1 MVDGS
6 PTSVTAETRRAG
18 DFGYDAAPRSLD
30 RTYSRYIR
38 GLKVVLPATAALIV
52 IVVFA
57 WPQVQ
62 LRDQLPDPDTLRI
75 KPEDTAD
82 LTVMGVR
89 YVGVDSRDRP
99 YTVTAAS
106 TRQRTAASD
115 EVVLEMP
122 EADMNLRDG
131 RRVELS
137 AESGVFDREHRALTL
152 SGKVRFAHDGG
163 FEIATDRASVDFR
176 EGEATGDERVSL
188 RAPDGTGSG
197 DGFRILEDGRR
208 VVLTGKSSL
217 QLNARPRGDG
227 T

>member
-1 MVDGS
+1 MVDDAAT
-6 PTSVTAETRRAG
+6 PTTTETRRPV
-18 DFGYDAAPRSLD
+18 DFGYEAAPRALD

-38 GLKVVLPATAALIV
+38 GLKVILPATAALIV

-62 LRDQLPDPDTLRI
+62 LREQLPDPDTLRI

-82 LTVMGVR
+82 LTVLGVR
-89 YVGVDSRDRP
+89 YVGVDAQDRP

-106 TRQRTAASD
+106 TRQTTTGSD

-122 EADMNLRDG
+122 EADMSLRDG
-131 RRVELS
+131 RRVELK
-137 AESGVFDREHRALTL
+137 AENGVFDREHRALTL
-152 SGKVRFAHDGG
+152 SGKVVFTHDGG

-176 EGEATGDERVSL
+176 EGEATGNERVSL

-208 VVLTGKSSL
+208 VLLTGKSSL

>member
-1 MVDGS
+1 MADDS
-6 PTSVTAETRRAG
+6 PAPETTETRRPV
-18 DFGYDAAPRSLD
+18 DFGYEAAPRALD

-38 GLKVVLPATAALIV
+38 GLKVILPATAALIV

-62 LRDQLPDPDTLRI
+62 LREQLPDPDALRI

-82 LTVMGVR
+82 LTVLGVR
-89 YVGVDSRDRP
+89 YVGVDAHDRP

-106 TRQRTAASD
+106 TRQTTTASD

-122 EADMNLRDG
+122 EADMSLRDG
-131 RRVELS
+131 RRVELK
-137 AESGVFDREHRALTL
+137 AQSGVFDREHRALTL
-152 SGKVRFAHDGG
+152 SGKVRFTHDGG

-176 EGEATGDERVSL
+176 EGEAAGDERVSL

-197 DGFRILEDGRR
+197 DGFRILEDGSR
-208 VVLTGKSSL
+208 VLLTGKSSL
-217 QLNARPRGDG
+217 QLNGRPRGDG